1 MMPLLIL
8 LLPSLI
14 LLIAVFALPLFR
26 YGWLSF
32 HADSVMTGLVAIPN
46 QGANWQRFI
55 HDARYWQDLI
65 QTLRFAFVS
74 VTAEIVLGLII
85 ALILNQPLRK
95 RALIRS
101 SSLIPWALPTT
112 VMALGWRWIFNT
124 PYGPID
130 RLMQS
135 ALGRSL
141 NALGEP
147 SIAWITTVYADIW
160 KTTPFVALI
169 LLAGL
174 QTIPSDLYEAAKL
187 EGASSWICLRRITIP
202 LLLPYLGL
210 ALMFRLAQAFGVFD
224 LVQVMTGGGP
234 ASSTES
240 IALYAYWNALRF
252 LDFGYS
258 ATIMIGSFLFLSS
271 LILIAWLVITVAR
284 NRAAGVYAK

>member
-1 MMPLLIL
+1 MPLLL
-8 LLPSLI
+8 LLVPSVLF
-14 LLIAVFALPLFR
+14 LIAVFALPLLR
-26 YGWLSF
+26 YVWLSF

-46 QGANWQRFI
+46 QAANWQRFI

-65 QTLRFAFVS
+65 QTLRFALVS
-74 VTAEIVLGLII
+74 VTAELVLGLII
-85 ALILNQPLRK
+85 ALILNQPLRQ
-95 RALIRS
+95 RALLRS

-135 ALGRSL
+135 GLGRSL

-187 EGASSWICLRRITIP
+187 EGADPRVCLRRITIP

-258 ATIMIGSFLFLSS
+258 ATIMIGSFVILSS
-271 LILIAWLVITVAR
+271 LILISWLVISLAR
-284 NRAAGVYAK
+284 SRSAGAFAK

>member
-1 MMPLLIL
+1 MPLLIL
-8 LLPSLI
+8 LIPSL
-14 LLIAVFALPLFR
+14 LFLVAVFALPLFR
-26 YGWLSF
+26 YTWLSF

-46 QGANWQRFI
+46 QGANWQRFF
-55 HDARYWQDLI
+55 HDTRYLQDLF
-65 QTLRFAFVS
+65 QTLRFSVVS
-74 VTAEIVLGLII
+74 VTAEIVLGLVI
-85 ALILNQPLRK
+85 ALILHQPMRK

-101 SSLIPWALPTT
+101 SALIPWALPTT

-130 RLMQS
+130 RLTQS
-135 ALGRSL
+135 WLGQSL

-187 EGASSWICLRRITIP
+187 EGAGSWICLRRITIP

-258 ATIMIGSFLFLSS
+258 ATIMIGSFVILSS
-271 LILIAWLVITVAR
+271 LILITWLVVTTAR
-284 NRAAGVYAK
+284 NRSQQSLAR

>member
-1 MMPLLIL
+1 
-8 LLPSLI
+8 
-14 LLIAVFALPLFR
+14 
-26 YGWLSF
+26 
-32 HADSVMTGLVAIPN
+32 
-46 QGANWQRFI
+46 
-55 HDARYWQDLI
+55 
-65 QTLRFAFVS
+65 
-74 VTAEIVLGLII
+74 
-85 ALILNQPLRK
+85 
-95 RALIRS
+95 
-101 SSLIPWALPTT
+101 
-112 VMALGWRWIFNT
+112 MALGWRWIFNT

-135 ALGRSL
+135 GLGRPL

-187 EGASSWICLRRITIP
+187 EGAGPWICLRRITVP

-258 ATIMIGSFLFLSS
+258 ATIMIGSFVILSS
-271 LILIAWLVITVAR
+271 LIVIAWFVISFAR
-284 NRAAGVYAK
+284 NRSPGAFAK

>member
-1 MMPLLIL
+1 MPLLL
-8 LLPSLI
+8 LLVPSI
-14 LLIAVFALPLFR
+14 LFLIAVFALPLLR

-46 QGANWQRFI
+46 QGANWQRFV
-55 HDARYWQDLI
+55 HDARYWQDLT
-65 QTLRFAFVS
+65 QTLRFALVS
-74 VTAEIVLGLII
+74 VTAELVLGLII

-135 ALGRSL
+135 GFGQSL
-141 NALGEP
+141 NALGDP
-147 SIAWITTVYADIW
+147 SLAWITTVYADIW

-187 EGASSWICLRRITIP
+187 EGAGPWVCLQRITIP

-258 ATIMIGSFLFLSS
+258 ATIMIGSFVILSS
-271 LILIAWLVITVAR
+271 LIAIAWFVISAAR
-284 NRAAGVYAK
+284 SRSAGALAK

>member
-1 MMPLLIL
+1 MPLTLL

-14 LLIAVFALPLFR
+14 FLIAVFAFPLIR
-26 YGWLSF
+26 YVWLSF
-32 HADSVMTGLVAIPN
+32 HADSVMTGLLAIPN

-55 HDARYWQDLI
+55 HDSRYWQDLF

-74 VTAEIVLGLII
+74 VTAEVVLGLII

-130 RLMQS
+130 QLMQS
-135 ALGRSL
+135 GLGRPL

-187 EGASSWICLRRITIP
+187 EGAGPWICLRRITVP

-258 ATIMIGSFLFLSS
+258 ATIMIGSFVILSS
-271 LILIAWLVITVAR
+271 LIVIAWFVISVAR
-284 NRAAGVYAK
+284 NRLAGAFAK

>member
-1 MMPLLIL
+1 MPLTLL

-14 LLIAVFALPLFR
+14 FLIAVFAFPLIR
-26 YGWLSF
+26 YVWLSF
-32 HADSVMTGLVAIPN
+32 HADSVMTGLLAIPN

-55 HDARYWQDLI
+55 HDSRYLQDLF

-74 VTAEIVLGLII
+74 VTAEVVLGLII

-130 RLMQS
+130 RLIQS
-135 ALGRSL
+135 GLGRPL

-187 EGASSWICLRRITIP
+187 EGAGPWICLRRITVP
-202 LLLPYLGL
+202 LLVPYLGL

-258 ATIMIGSFLFLSS
+258 ATIMIGSFVILTS
-271 LILIAWLVITVAR
+271 LIVIAWFVISFAR
-284 NRAAGVYAK
+284 NRSPGAFAK

>member
-1 MMPLLIL
+1 MPFL
-8 LLPSLI
+8 LLLVPAFLF
-14 LLIAVFALPLFR
+14 LIAVFALPLLR

-46 QGANWQRFI
+46 QGANWQRFV
-55 HDARYWQDLI
+55 HDARYWQDLT
-65 QTLRFAFVS
+65 QTLRFALVS
-74 VTAEIVLGLII
+74 VTAELVLGLII

-135 ALGRSL
+135 VFGQSL
-141 NALGEP
+141 NALGDP
-147 SIAWITTVYADIW
+147 SLAWITTVYADIW

-187 EGASSWICLRRITIP
+187 EGAGPWVCLRRITIP
-202 LLLPYLGL
+202 LVLPYLGL

-224 LVQVMTGGGP
+224 LVQVMTDGGP

-258 ATIMIGSFLFLSS
+258 ATIMIGSFVILS
-271 LILIAWLVITVAR
+271 
-284 NRAAGVYAK
+284 

>member
-1 MMPLLIL
+1 MPLLL
-8 LLPSLI
+8 LLVPSI
-14 LLIAVFALPLFR
+14 LFLIAVFALPLLR

-55 HDARYWQDLI
+55 HDARYWQDLT
-65 QTLRFAFVS
+65 QTLRFALVS
-74 VTAEIVLGLII
+74 VTAELVLGLII

-135 ALGRSL
+135 GFGQSL
-141 NALGEP
+141 NALGDP
-147 SIAWITTVYADIW
+147 SLAWLTTVYADIW

-187 EGASSWICLRRITIP
+187 EGAGPWVCLQRITIP

-258 ATIMIGSFLFLSS
+258 ATIMIGSFVILSS
-271 LILIAWLVITVAR
+271 LIAIAWFVISAAR
-284 NRAAGVYAK
+284 SRSAGALAK

>member
-1 MMPLLIL
+1 MPLLL
-8 LLPSLI
+8 LLVPSVLF
-14 LLIAVFALPLFR
+14 LIAVFALPLLR
-26 YGWLSF
+26 YVWLSF

-46 QGANWQRFI
+46 QAANWQRFI

-65 QTLRFAFVS
+65 QTLRFALVS
-74 VTAEIVLGLII
+74 VTAELVLGLII
-85 ALILNQPLRK
+85 ALILNQPLRQ
-95 RALIRS
+95 RALLRS

-135 ALGRSL
+135 GFGQSL
-141 NALGEP
+141 NALGDP
-147 SIAWITTVYADIW
+147 SLAWITTVYADIW

-187 EGASSWICLRRITIP
+187 EGAGPWVCLQRITIP

-258 ATIMIGSFLFLSS
+258 ATIMIGSFVILSS
-271 LILIAWLVITVAR
+271 LIAIAWFVISAAR
-284 NRAAGVYAK
+284 SRSAGALAK

>member
-1 MMPLLIL
+1 MPLLL
-8 LLPSLI
+8 LLVPSVLF
-14 LLIAVFALPLFR
+14 LIAVFALPLLR
-26 YGWLSF
+26 YVWLSF

-46 QGANWQRFI
+46 QAANWQRFI

-65 QTLRFAFVS
+65 QTLRFALVS
-74 VTAEIVLGLII
+74 VTAELVLGLII
-85 ALILNQPLRK
+85 ALILNQPLRQ
-95 RALIRS
+95 RALLRS

-135 ALGRSL
+135 GLGRSL

-187 EGASSWICLRRITIP
+187 EGADPEVCLRRITIP

-258 ATIMIGSFLFLSS
+258 ATIMIGSFVILSS
-271 LILIAWLVITVAR
+271 LILIAWLVISLAR
-284 NRAAGVYAK
+284 NRSAGAFAK

>member
-1 MMPLLIL
+1 MQL
-8 LLPSLI
+8 LLLLVPSI
-14 LLIAVFALPLFR
+14 LFLIAVFALPLLR

-55 HDARYWQDLI
+55 HDARYWQDLT
-65 QTLRFAFVS
+65 QTLRFALVS
-74 VTAEIVLGLII
+74 VTAELVLGLII

-135 ALGRSL
+135 GFGQSL
-141 NALGEP
+141 NALGDP
-147 SIAWITTVYADIW
+147 SLAWVTTVYADIW

-187 EGASSWICLRRITIP
+187 EGAGPWVCLQRITIP

-258 ATIMIGSFLFLSS
+258 ATIMIGSFVILSS
-271 LILIAWLVITVAR
+271 LIAIAWFVISAAR
-284 NRAAGVYAK
+284 SRSAGALAK

>member
-1 MMPLLIL
+1 MPLLL
-8 LLPSLI
+8 LLVPSVLF
-14 LLIAVFALPLFR
+14 LIAVFALPLLR
-26 YGWLSF
+26 YVWLSF

-46 QGANWQRFI
+46 QAANWQRFI

-65 QTLRFAFVS
+65 QTLRFALVS
-74 VTAEIVLGLII
+74 VTAELVLGLII
-85 ALILNQPLRK
+85 ALILNQPLRQ
-95 RALIRS
+95 RALLRS

-135 ALGRSL
+135 GLGRSL

-187 EGASSWICLRRITIP
+187 EGADPRVCLRRITIP

-258 ATIMIGSFLFLSS
+258 ATIMIGSFVILSS
-271 LILIAWLVITVAR
+271 LILIAWLVISLAR
-284 NRAAGVYAK
+284 NRSAGAFAK

>member
-1 MMPLLIL
+1 MPLLL
-8 LLPSLI
+8 LLVPSI
-14 LLIAVFALPLFR
+14 LFLIAVFALPLLR

-55 HDARYWQDLI
+55 HDARYWQDLT
-65 QTLRFAFVS
+65 QTLRFALVS
-74 VTAEIVLGLII
+74 VTAELVLGLII
-85 ALILNQPLRK
+85 ALILNEPLRK

-135 ALGRSL
+135 GFGQSL
-141 NALGEP
+141 NALGDP
-147 SIAWITTVYADIW
+147 SLAWITTVYADIW

-187 EGASSWICLRRITIP
+187 EGAGPWVCLQRITIP

-258 ATIMIGSFLFLSS
+258 ATIMIGSFVILSS
-271 LILIAWLVITVAR
+271 LIAIAWFVISAAR
-284 NRAAGVYAK
+284 SRSAGALAK

>member
-1 MMPLLIL
+1 MPLLL
-8 LLPSLI
+8 LLIPSVLF
-14 LLIAVFALPLFR
+14 LIAVFALPLLR
-26 YGWLSF
+26 YVWLSF

-46 QGANWQRFI
+46 QAANWQRFI

-65 QTLRFAFVS
+65 QTLRFALVS
-74 VTAEIVLGLII
+74 VTAELVLGLII
-85 ALILNQPLRK
+85 ALILNQPLRQ
-95 RALIRS
+95 RALLRS

-135 ALGRSL
+135 GLGRSL

-187 EGASSWICLRRITIP
+187 EGAGPGVCLRRITIP

-258 ATIMIGSFLFLSS
+258 ATIMIGSFLILSS
-271 LILIAWLVITVAR
+271 LIAIAWFVISTTR
-284 NRAAGVYAK
+284 NRSAGALAK

>member
-1 MMPLLIL
+1 MPLTLL

-14 LLIAVFALPLFR
+14 FLIAVFAFPLIR
-26 YGWLSF
+26 YVWLSF
-32 HADSVMTGLVAIPN
+32 HADSVMTGLLAIPN

-55 HDARYWQDLI
+55 HDSRYWQDLF

-74 VTAEIVLGLII
+74 VTAEVVLGLII

-130 RLMQS
+130 RLIQS
-135 ALGRSL
+135 GLGRPL

-187 EGASSWICLRRITIP
+187 EGAGPWICLRRITVP

-234 ASSTES
+234 ASCTES

-258 ATIMIGSFLFLSS
+258 ATIMIGSFVILSS
-271 LILIAWLVITVAR
+271 LIVIAWFVISLAR
-284 NRAAGVYAK
+284 NRLGGAFAK

>member
-1 MMPLLIL
+1 MPLLL
-8 LLPSLI
+8 LLVPSI
-14 LLIAVFALPLFR
+14 LFLIAVFALPLLR

-55 HDARYWQDLI
+55 HDARYWQDLT
-65 QTLRFAFVS
+65 QTLRFALVS
-74 VTAEIVLGLII
+74 VTAELVLGLII

-135 ALGRSL
+135 GFGQSL
-141 NALGEP
+141 NALGDP
-147 SIAWITTVYADIW
+147 SLAWITTVYADIW

-187 EGASSWICLRRITIP
+187 EGAGPWVCLQRITIP

-210 ALMFRLAQAFGVFD
+210 VLMFRLAQAFGVFD

-258 ATIMIGSFLFLSS
+258 ATIMIGSFVILSS
-271 LILIAWLVITVAR
+271 LIAIAWFVISAAR
-284 NRAAGVYAK
+284 SRSAGALAK

>member
-1 MMPLLIL
+1 MPLLL
-8 LLPSLI
+8 LLVPSVLF
-14 LLIAVFALPLFR
+14 LIAVFALPLLR
-26 YGWLSF
+26 YVWLSF

-46 QGANWQRFI
+46 QAANWQRFI

-65 QTLRFAFVS
+65 QTLRFALVS
-74 VTAEIVLGLII
+74 VTAELVLGLII
-85 ALILNQPLRK
+85 ALILNQPLRQ
-95 RALIRS
+95 RALLRS

-135 ALGRSL
+135 GLGRSL

-187 EGASSWICLRRITIP
+187 EGADPRVCLRRITIP

-258 ATIMIGSFLFLSS
+258 ATIMIGSFVILSS
-271 LILIAWLVITVAR
+271 LILIAWLVISLAR
-284 NRAAGVYAK
+284 SRSTGAFAK

>member
-1 MMPLLIL
+1 MPLMLL
-8 LLPSLI
+8 LLPSLVF
-14 LLIAVFALPLFR
+14 LIAVFALPLIR
-26 YGWLSF
+26 YVWLSF
-32 HADSVMTGLVAIPN
+32 HADSVMTALVAIPN

-55 HDARYWQDLI
+55 DDSRYWQDLL

-74 VTAEIVLGLII
+74 VTAEVVLGLII

-95 RALIRS
+95 RAVIRS

-135 ALGRSL
+135 GLGRSL

-187 EGASSWICLRRITIP
+187 EGAGPWICLRRITVP
-202 LLLPYLGL
+202 LILPYLGL

-258 ATIMIGSFLFLSS
+258 ATIMIGSFVILSS
-271 LILIAWLVITVAR
+271 LIVIAWFVISFAR
-284 NRAAGVYAK
+284 NRSPGAFAK

>member
-1 MMPLLIL
+1 MPLLL
-8 LLPSLI
+8 LLVPSI
-14 LLIAVFALPLFR
+14 LFLIAVFALPLLR

-32 HADSVMTGLVAIPN
+32 HADSVMTGLVAIPY
-46 QGANWQRFI
+46 QGANWQRFV
-55 HDARYWQDLI
+55 HDARYWQDLT
-65 QTLRFAFVS
+65 QTLRFALVS
-74 VTAEIVLGLII
+74 VTAELVLGLII

-135 ALGRSL
+135 VFGQSL
-141 NALGEP
+141 NALGDP
-147 SIAWITTVYADIW
+147 SLAWITTVYADIW

-187 EGASSWICLRRITIP
+187 EGAGPWVCLRRITSP
-202 LLLPYLGL
+202 LVLPYLGL
-210 ALMFRLAQAFGVFD
+210 ALMFRLAQAFGVFV
-224 LVQVMTGGGP
+224 LGQGMTDGGA

-258 ATIMIGSFLFLSS
+258 ATIMIGSFVILSS
-271 LILIAWLVITVAR
+271 LIAIAWLVISAAR
-284 NRAAGVYAK
+284 SRSAGALAK

>member
-1 MMPLLIL
+1 MPLLIL
-8 LLPSLI
+8 LIPSLI
-14 LLIAVFALPLFR
+14 VLIAVFALPLCR
-26 YGWLSF
+26 YVWLSL

-46 QGANWQRFI
+46 QGANWERFI
-55 HDARYWQDLI
+55 QDARYWQDLL

-95 RALIRS
+95 RALVRS

-135 ALGRSL
+135 GWGRSL

-174 QTIPSDLYEAAKL
+174 QTIPADLYEAAKL
-187 EGASSWICLRRITIP
+187 EGAGPWICLRRITIP

-258 ATIMIGSFLFLSS
+258 ATIMIGSFVILSS
-271 LILIAWLVITVAR
+271 LIVIAWLVITAMR
-284 NRAAGVYAK
+284 SRSAGAFSK

>member
-1 MMPLLIL
+1 MPLLL
-8 LLPSLI
+8 LLVPSVLF
-14 LLIAVFALPLFR
+14 LIAVFALPLLR
-26 YGWLSF
+26 YVWLSF

-46 QGANWQRFI
+46 QAANWQRFI

-65 QTLRFAFVS
+65 QTLRFALVS
-74 VTAEIVLGLII
+74 VTAELVLGLII
-85 ALILNQPLRK
+85 ALILNQPLRQ

-135 ALGRSL
+135 GLGRSL

-187 EGASSWICLRRITIP
+187 EGAGPGVCLRRITIP

-258 ATIMIGSFLFLSS
+258 ATIMIGSFLILSS
-271 LILIAWLVITVAR
+271 LIAIAWFVISTTR
-284 NRAAGVYAK
+284 NRSAGALAK

>member
-1 MMPLLIL
+1 MPLLL
-8 LLPSLI
+8 LLVPSVLF
-14 LLIAVFALPLFR
+14 LIAVFALPLLR
-26 YGWLSF
+26 YVWLSF

-46 QGANWQRFI
+46 QAANWQRFI

-65 QTLRFAFVS
+65 QTLRFALVS
-74 VTAEIVLGLII
+74 VTAELVLGLII
-85 ALILNQPLRK
+85 ALILNQPLRQ
-95 RALIRS
+95 RALLRS

-135 ALGRSL
+135 GLGRSL

-187 EGASSWICLRRITIP
+187 EGADPRVCLRRITIP

-258 ATIMIGSFLFLSS
+258 ATIMIGSFVILSS
-271 LILIAWLVITVAR
+271 LILIAWLVISLAR
-284 NRAAGVYAK
+284 SRSAGAFAK

>member
-1 MMPLLIL
+1 MPLTLL

-14 LLIAVFALPLFR
+14 FLIAVFAFPLIR
-26 YGWLSF
+26 YVWLSF
-32 HADSVMTGLVAIPN
+32 HADSVMTGLLAIPN

-55 HDARYWQDLI
+55 HDSRYLQDLF

-74 VTAEIVLGLII
+74 VTAEVVLGLII

-130 RLMQS
+130 RLIQS
-135 ALGRSL
+135 GLGRPL

-187 EGASSWICLRRITIP
+187 EGAGPWICLRRITVP
-202 LLLPYLGL
+202 LLVPYLGL

-258 ATIMIGSFLFLSS
+258 ATIMIGSFVILSS
-271 LILIAWLVITVAR
+271 LIVIAWFVISVAR
-284 NRAAGVYAK
+284 NRLAGAFAK

>member
-1 MMPLLIL
+1 MPLTLL

-14 LLIAVFALPLFR
+14 FLIAVFAFPLIR
-26 YGWLSF
+26 YVWLSF
-32 HADSVMTGLVAIPN
+32 HADSVMTGLLAIPN

-55 HDARYWQDLI
+55 HDSRYWQDLF

-74 VTAEIVLGLII
+74 VTAEVVLGLII

-130 RLMQS
+130 RLIQS
-135 ALGRSL
+135 GLGRPL

-187 EGASSWICLRRITIP
+187 EGAGPWICLRRITVP
-202 LLLPYLGL
+202 LLVPYLGL

-258 ATIMIGSFLFLSS
+258 ATIMIGSFVILSS
-271 LILIAWLVITVAR
+271 LIVIAWFVISFAR
-284 NRAAGVYAK
+284 NRSPGAFAK

>member
-1 MMPLLIL
+1 MPLLL
-8 LLPSLI
+8 LLVPSVLF
-14 LLIAVFALPLFR
+14 LIAVFALPLLR
-26 YGWLSF
+26 YVWLSF

-46 QGANWQRFI
+46 QAANWQRFI

-65 QTLRFAFVS
+65 QTLRFALVS
-74 VTAEIVLGLII
+74 VTAELVLGLII
-85 ALILNQPLRK
+85 ALILNQPLRQ
-95 RALIRS
+95 RALLRS

-135 ALGRSL
+135 GLGRSL

-187 EGASSWICLRRITIP
+187 EGADPEVCLRRITIP

-258 ATIMIGSFLFLSS
+258 ATIMIGSFVILSS
-271 LILIAWLVITVAR
+271 LILIAWLVISLAR
-284 NRAAGVYAK
+284 SRSAGAFAK

>member
-1 MMPLLIL
+1 MPLLL
-8 LLPSLI
+8 LLVPSVLF
-14 LLIAVFALPLFR
+14 LIAVFALPLLR
-26 YGWLSF
+26 YVWLSF

-46 QGANWQRFI
+46 QAANWQRFI

-65 QTLRFAFVS
+65 QTLRFALVS
-74 VTAEIVLGLII
+74 VTAELVLGLII
-85 ALILNQPLRK
+85 ALILNQPLRQ
-95 RALIRS
+95 RALLRS

-135 ALGRSL
+135 GLGRSL

-187 EGASSWICLRRITIP
+187 EGAGPGVCLRRITIP

-258 ATIMIGSFLFLSS
+258 ATIMIGSFLILTS
-271 LILIAWLVITVAR
+271 LIAIAWFVISTTR
-284 NRAAGVYAK
+284 NRSAGALAK

>member
-1 MMPLLIL
+1 MPLMLL
-8 LLPSLI
+8 LLPSL
-14 LLIAVFALPLFR
+14 LFLIAVFALPLIR
-26 YGWLSF
+26 YAWLSF
-32 HADSVMTGLVAIPN
+32 HADSVMTGLLAIPN
-46 QGANWQRFI
+46 QGANWQRFL
-55 HDARYWQDLI
+55 HDSRYWQDLL

-135 ALGRSL
+135 GLGRPL

-187 EGASSWICLRRITIP
+187 EGAGPWICLRRITVP

-258 ATIMIGSFLFLSS
+258 ATIMIGSFVILSS
-271 LILIAWLVITVAR
+271 LIVIAWFMISFAR
-284 NRAAGVYAK
+284 NRSPGAFTK

>member
-1 MMPLLIL
+1 MPFL
-8 LLPSLI
+8 LLLVPAFLF
-14 LLIAVFALPLFR
+14 LIAVFALPLLR

-55 HDARYWQDLI
+55 HDARYWQDLT
-65 QTLRFAFVS
+65 QTLRFALVS
-74 VTAEIVLGLII
+74 VTAELVLGLII

-135 ALGRSL
+135 VFGQSL
-141 NALGEP
+141 NALGDP
-147 SIAWITTVYADIW
+147 SLAWITTVYADIW

-187 EGASSWICLRRITIP
+187 EGAGPWVCLQRITIP

-258 ATIMIGSFLFLSS
+258 ATIMIGSFVILSS
-271 LILIAWLVITVAR
+271 LIAIAWFVISAAR
-284 NRAAGVYAK
+284 SRSAGALAK

>member
-1 MMPLLIL
+1 
-8 LLPSLI
+8 
-14 LLIAVFALPLFR
+14 
-26 YGWLSF
+26 
-32 HADSVMTGLVAIPN
+32 
-46 QGANWQRFI
+46 
-55 HDARYWQDLI
+55 
-65 QTLRFAFVS
+65 
-74 VTAEIVLGLII
+74 
-85 ALILNQPLRK
+85 
-95 RALIRS
+95 
-101 SSLIPWALPTT
+101 
-112 VMALGWRWIFNT
+112 MALGWRWIFNT

-135 ALGRSL
+135 GLGRSL

-187 EGASSWICLRRITIP
+187 EGAGPGVCLRRITIP

-258 ATIMIGSFLFLSS
+258 ATIMIGSFLILSS
-271 LILIAWLVITVAR
+271 LIAIAWFVISTTR
-284 NRAAGVYAK
+284 NRSAGALAK